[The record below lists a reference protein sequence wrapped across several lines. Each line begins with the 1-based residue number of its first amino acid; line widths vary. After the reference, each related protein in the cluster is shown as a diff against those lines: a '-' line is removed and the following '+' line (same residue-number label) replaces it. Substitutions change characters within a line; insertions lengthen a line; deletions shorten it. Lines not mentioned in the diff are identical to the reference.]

1 MDLTKMNDQE
11 FKEFLNFIEEMTNR
25 TLDEIE
31 GNQELLVEHLIS
43 SLEAYR
49 FLQKD
54 IEAQY
59 LEDLKNQ

>member
-11 FKEFLNFIEEMTNR
+11 FKEFLDFIQDMTER
-25 TLDEIE
+25 TVENLED
-31 GNQELLVEHLIS
+31 NQEFSAEHLVEQLVS
-43 SLEAYR
+43 ER

-59 LEDLKNQ
+59 LEELKNQ